1 MHFDLEDLLGNQI
14 NPDIFKDIEQPF
26 LDEEINNVV
35 KELPTDKTRGPD
47 GFNNEFLK
55 ACWDIIGAD
64 VRKLVHAFHEGLFKI
79 VWGGLMNISI
89 NV

>member
-35 KELPTDKTRGPD
+35 KDLPTDKSPGPD
-47 GFNNEFLK
+47 GFNDEFLK
-55 ACWDIIGAD
+55 DCRDIIGAD
-64 VRKLVHAFHEGLFKI
+64 VRNLGA
-79 VWGGLMNISI
+79 
-89 NV
+89 